1 MIPEEASGNDFAEE
15 VPGKRDSEDP
25 SREARE
31 RFHACV
37 EYFCPGGRESVLE
50 QHILNLSRYA
60 GSFPWPAE
68 WLEERKN
75 DYAAGDLDALLHSDY
90 GQYLAER
97 VSRVLQGCL
106 EKLVEVKKL
115 CELPDGPYIDRK
127 STRLNSSHDRQS
139 RMPSSA

>member
-1 MIPEEASGNDFAEE
+1 M
-15 VPGKRDSEDP
+15 
-25 SREARE
+25 
-31 RFHACV
+31 
-37 EYFCPGGRESVLE
+37 LE

-115 CELPDGPYIDRK
+115 CELPDGPYMYGELTEAE
-127 STRLNSSHDRQS
+127 SEQLERLAACRI
-139 RMPSSA
+139 